1 MKKLLMLVAA
11 VFALGGD
18 FEDGVKAYESSSF
31 VTAREKFAVACDT
44 NNGLACAKLGALY
57 QLGKD
62 ILPDTKKALELYE
75 KGCELGSKEACS
87 GAGGIYVSSDK
98 EKARTLLNKGC
109 ELGDG
114 FSCATAGSYLLEEKK
129 FKEAYA
135 LFEKACKIGD
145 SLGCQFASDLK
156 RSKRL

>member
-18 FEDGVKAYESSSF
+18 FEDGIKAYESSNLTVARDKF
-31 VTAREKFAVACDT
+31 VSACDA
-44 NNGLACAKLGALY
+44 NDAQACARAGALY

-62 ILPDTKKALELYE
+62 ILPDPKKALELYE
-75 KGCELGSKEACS
+75 KGCELGAKEACS
-87 GAGGIYVSSDK
+87 GAGGMYVSSDK
-98 EKARTLLNKGC
+98 EKARALLNKSC

-129 FKEAYA
+129 FKDAYA
-135 LFEKACKIGD
+135 LFQKACELKD
-145 SLGCQFASDLK
+145 KLGCEFAGDLK